1 MDSPISVII
10 GNFEFALGR
19 MGGIWL
25 VVEAA
30 VSERTAQTLVEEQEQ
45 KSDLKVLRR
54 MSGTGPAR
62 TIPSSR
68 STMPRTTI
76 LLVPLLR

>member
-1 MDSPISVII
+1 MDSRVSLVI
-10 GNFEFALGR
+10 GNFEFAFGP

-45 KSDLKVLRR
+45 KSDLDTF
-54 MSGTGPAR
+54 SG
-62 TIPSSR
+62 
-68 STMPRTTI
+68 
-76 LLVPLLR
+76 